1 MVFKLFE
8 HIWMSTGLWHR
19 PSLYVQMIFMFF
31 NTVRHLSHKAI
42 LNAHAVLLCIVMCWC
57 IMYYNGLYCTML
69 LLVEARVYSIKRYSW
84 FKFSALYIIGLY
96 IIVHASRYNYDLYQV
111 FISLVSDR

>member
-1 MVFKLFE
+1 
-8 HIWMSTGLWHR
+8 MSTGLWHR

-31 NTVRHLSHKAI
+31 NTVQHLSHKAI
-42 LNAHAVLLCIVMCWC
+42 LNAHAVLLCIVMCYYVGC
-57 IMYYNGLYCTML
+57 IMYYNGLCCAVL

-84 FKFSALYIIGLY
+84 FKFSALLLTY
-96 IIVHASRYNYDLYQV
+96 IIVRASRYNYDLYQV